1 MTKDRC
7 RCRCTLQ
14 KQGNYCVSNVQTSF
28 KSIYR
33 SSGNVGVYDVFNFT
47 IRADVEK
54 CWEGNAPD
62 GEHDGVFIN
71 LSGVN
76 LGPNTEPTVILPL
89 TGISLSQ
96 VLETEDSTQGQTT
109 FSRDISYVFSGVEV
123 DAAVPHNQAYAVDW
137 EVNAGS
143 GEFQTP
149 KWASGEEVS
158 IPPCSTWG
166 RIIGIYPVPEGE
178 TSGIVD
184 TSLPLSP
191 GATNTNF
198 IGVSEKSIL
207 NQSGYPEQPGR
218 LSPAEMGTG
227 VVGGT
232 LLDPMPSGFA
242 EFPES
247 IEIVAGAAFDGGTN
261 VINEDDV
268 VTLTKTAGSSE
279 DLVYYAEIPSESNVL
294 SATNRVVLSFLRRN
308 ESAGPYG
315 TTAPEAY
322 IGVYA
327 QPNGQARFKRSNGLI
342 ADKIYTFGELL
353 SNNYANGGAKAT
365 NFGNWSNFTFSDGS
379 NTQYGSNIFK
389 SLVSVPT
396 PSVAVEL
403 ITNGLFVN
411 PNLPPWVVEEP
422 TCLITEGPDYTL
434 LCSDSLGSNP
444 NARVQ
449 QTFDVE
455 SGVTYRVSYEGKSS
469 NGGTVEFT
477 IGGVT
482 TSDIALSTFFQA
494 RTIDV
499 VATAS
504 NSLGIVIG
512 SETESS
518 KSVEFDKISVVKL
531 V

>member
-1 MTKDRC
+1 M
-7 RCRCTLQ
+7 
-14 KQGNYCVSNVQTSF
+14 
-28 KSIYR
+28 
-33 SSGNVGVYDVFNFT
+33 
-47 IRADVEK
+47 
-54 CWEGNAPD
+54 
-62 GEHDGVFIN
+62 
-71 LSGVN
+71 
-76 LGPNTEPTVILPL
+76 
-89 TGISLSQ
+89 
-96 VLETEDSTQGQTT
+96 LETEDSTQGQTT

-143 GEFQTP
+143 GEFQS
-149 KWASGEEVS
+149 ASWYNEIDDRAGV
-158 IPPCSTWG
+158 PPCSTWG
-166 RIIGIYPVPEGE
+166 RIVGIYHVPEGE

-198 IGVSEKSIL
+198 IGVSKKSIL

-218 LSPAEMGTG
+218 LSPADMGTG

-242 EFPES
+242 EFPEAF
-247 IEIVAGAAFDGGTN
+247 EIVAGAAFDGGTN
-261 VINEDDV
+261 TVSEDDV
-268 VTLTKTAGSSE
+268 VTLTRTAGESE
-279 DLVYYAEIPSESNVL
+279 EFVYYAESPSESTVL
-294 SATNRVVLSFLRRN
+294 SATNRVVVAVKRQDKST
-308 ESAGPYG
+308 GPYG
-315 TTAPEAY
+315 TTIPYAY
-322 IGVYA
+322 IMLDA
-327 QPNGQARFKRSNGLI
+327 QPNGQARFKRGNGLI

-365 NFGNWSNFTFSDGS
+365 SFGDWSNFTFSNGS
-379 NTQYGSNIFK
+379 DTQYGSNIFK
-389 SLVSVPT
+389 SLVGVPT

-403 ITNGLFVN
+403 ITNGTFVN
-411 PNLPPWVVEEP
+411 TSLSPWVVDEP
-422 TCLITEGPDYTL
+422 TCSITEGPDYTL

-482 TSDIALSTFFQA
+482 TSDIALSTSFQA

-512 SETESS
+512 AEAGSF